1 MGKSRNSSRGK
12 TDNPNGGF
20 TLIEVVISIGILVIV
35 SLPILH
41 YFTESIRYSSMMERR
56 QQAAFLAQEITEGL
70 LAESELIA
78 PGAVSGEYTVP
89 YLINEVEWNEA
100 PQTTMEPGDKTPM
113 ETGDKLVITASKDGF
128 KVEVTIDNPG
138 DSEKV
143 QDLLDYRID
152 APANVIYIDTTE
164 NVQAVFEFMGMYK
177 NNIPGLVKATDIE
190 EINNADEVNE
200 DMIRRYMSREMK
212 IGLSQE
218 SGKYRVTM
226 RYVYTCSAFK
236 DMNGKSVTWTSGIL
250 MDRTVEDLQNI
261 YLLYDWCD
269 KGDTITL
276 IDNGITDIAEMN
288 LGLYVICQPRDGKEL
303 PANEINY
310 GVIVDNSSFHGTLFG
325 YTNLDDR
332 WLQCKQGTLLKPSD
346 TVFSGDMK
354 PAVAYTIH
362 TKVYQGNDLLADIM
376 MTKGE

>member
-1 MGKSRNSSRGK
+1 MSKSRNSSRRK

-20 TLIEVVISIGILVIV
+20 TLIEIVISIGILVIV
-35 SLPILH
+35 SLPLLH

-70 LAESELIA
+70 LAESVLIT
-78 PGAVSGEYTVP
+78 PGAAGGEYTVP
-89 YLINEVEWNEA
+89 YLDTVEWNKV
-100 PQTTMEPGDKTPM
+100 PVITTGTDDE
-113 ETGDKLVITASKDGF
+113 LVITGEKDGY

-138 DSEKV
+138 DSKKV

-177 NNIPGLVKATDIE
+177 NHIPGLVKATDIV

-200 DMIRRYMSREMK
+200 DMIRQYMSREMK
-212 IGLSQE
+212 IELSQE

-226 RYVYTCSAFK
+226 QYVYTCRAFK
-236 DMNGKSVTWTSGIL
+236 YENGTPVTWTSGIL

-269 KGDTITL
+269 EGDTITL
-276 IDNGITDIAEMN
+276 TPEGIVNTAAMN
-288 LGLYVICQPRDGKEL
+288 LGLYIICQPRNGNEL
-303 PANEINY
+303 PTDASGYMMTVNNNSFY
-310 GVIVDNSSFHGTLFG
+310 GKLFG
-325 YTNLDDR
+325 YTNLGDR
-332 WLQCKQGTLLKPSD
+332 QWQCTRGEISKPSD
-346 TVFSGDMK
+346 AVLTGDAK

-362 TKVYQGNDLLADIM
+362 TKVYLEDDLLADITTM
-376 MTKGE
+376 KGE